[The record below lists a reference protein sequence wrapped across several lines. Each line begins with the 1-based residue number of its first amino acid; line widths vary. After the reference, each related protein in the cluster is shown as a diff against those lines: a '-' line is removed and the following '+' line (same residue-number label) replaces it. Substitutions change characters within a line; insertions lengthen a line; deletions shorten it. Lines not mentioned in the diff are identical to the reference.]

1 MIKKKKYV
9 LAAIPN
15 LKGLVLLVILTQVT
29 IFSLAQN
36 TAKKESAQE
45 IKLIKIDDH
54 TTLEVIDWGG
64 TGTPI
69 FFLPG
74 IGATAHIFQDFAP
87 KFTDKY
93 HIYGLTRRGF
103 GSSSQP
109 VSGYDINTLA
119 HDILCI
125 ADSLSLK
132 QIVLIGHS
140 FAGQEVTKFASA
152 YPDRVKKVIYLDAAY
167 DWTQML
173 SLYQNAPTPPEP
185 TRENF
190 SSLEHNRKYLKK
202 VTGVLF
208 PEEEMRARFIFDK
221 KGKYIGNVSPDSISL
236 HIIAQLEK
244 PDYRLIKAKALAIY
258 VRNTDLIELFPSYS
272 TFDTTNKNKA
282 DAHYQLMKAFTLNG
296 QNAFTTGLT
305 NGTIKE
311 LVNANHY
318 IFLSNPIE
326 TEKLIRKFLDK
337 K

>member
-1 MIKKKKYV
+1 MIKRKKYV
-9 LAAIPN
+9 LAAISN
-15 LKGLVLLVILTQVT
+15 LKELIILVILTQVT
-29 IFSLAQN
+29 ASSFAQN
-36 TAKKESAQE
+36 SAEEESTQQ
-45 IKLIKIDDH
+45 IKIEDH

-69 FFLPG
+69 FFLSG

-87 KFTDKY
+87 RFSDKY
-93 HIYGLTRRGF
+93 HVYGLTRRGF
-103 GSSSQP
+103 GASSKP

-125 ADSLSLK
+125 ADSLRLK
-132 QIVLIGHS
+132 KIILIGHS
-140 FAGQEVTKFASA
+140 FAGQEVTKFAST
-152 YPDRVKKVIYLDAAY
+152 YPHRVEKIIYLDAAY

-173 SLYQNAPTPPEP
+173 SLYQNVPTTPEP
-185 TRENF
+185 TKEDF
-190 SSLEHNRKYLKK
+190 SSLEHDRKYLKE

-208 PEEEMRARFIFDK
+208 PEAEMRASFIFDK
-221 KGKYIGNVSPDSISL
+221 EGKYIGNVSPDSISL
-236 HIIAQLEK
+236 RIIAQLKK

-258 VRNTDLIELFPSYS
+258 VKNTDIIGLFPSYS

-282 DAHYQLMKAFTLNG
+282 DAHYQLMKAFALNG
-296 QNAFTTGLT
+296 QKAFTTGLT

-311 LVNANHY
+311 LINANHY

-326 TEKLIRKFLDK
+326 TEKLIRTFLDK